1 MVKYNCSASE
11 RNQWGYDSERQLHS
25 SGSLRGFEETG
36 LPCNGVSTLC
46 PKPDDEEL
54 EEKKRDACVN
64 SALDTENKNYS
75 AQALT
80 FHSQSDSQ
88 SHRRPCP
95 LIC

>member
-54 EEKKRDACVN
+54 EGEKKGMHG
-64 SALDTENKNYS
+64 SIQHLTLKINYS